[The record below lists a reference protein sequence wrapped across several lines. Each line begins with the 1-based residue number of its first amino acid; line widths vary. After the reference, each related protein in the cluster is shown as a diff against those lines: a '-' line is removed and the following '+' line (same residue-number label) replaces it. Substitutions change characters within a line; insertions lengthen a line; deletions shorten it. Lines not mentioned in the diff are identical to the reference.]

1 MSLPKFNWQRKLF
14 GLQENSQKLYAA
26 DDKYRLFASKIF
38 PLLLSVRSQLSA
50 CYCEN
55 NCRPGIEPVIL
66 LGISLLQYL
75 ERVPDREAIEQLKY
89 HVG

>member
-38 PLLLSVRSQLSA
+38 PLLLSGKPQGSGLQV
-50 CYCEN
+50 
-55 NCRPGIEPVIL
+55 PGIKLIKSTNV
-66 LGISLLQYL
+66 
-75 ERVPDREAIEQLKY
+75 LKLRY
-89 HVG
+89 GKTVAGGV